1 MAYMALEKLQNL
13 QDGYR
18 KPLRVAG
25 QELLL
30 LHEQGKTCLIKNAC
44 PHLGAPLTQATLADN
59 VLRCPM
65 HGITFDISTGRAV
78 NSPNCQGA
86 LQFLPLIYE
95 GNSIGIEVTT
105 N

>member
-1 MAYMALEKLQNL
+1 MAYVALEKLQNL

-18 KPLRVAG
+18 RPLRFAG

-30 LHEQGKTCLIKNAC
+30 LHEQGRTCLIKNAC
-44 PHLGAPLTQATLADN
+44 PHLGASLTQATLVDN

-65 HGITFDISTGRAV
+65 HGIAFDLRTGCAV
-78 NSPNCQGA
+78 NTPSCQGM

-95 GNSIGIEVTT
+95 GNTIGIDITK
-105 N
+105 